1 MNIPRV
7 LDPVALQ
14 GAEIIAV
21 TQFREQLLENR
32 PVALAG
38 GNSELTV
45 EVAFDV
51 VLDAV
56 VVEQRIVHVDEKNDG
71 VR

>member
-1 MNIPRV
+1 M
-7 LDPVALQ
+7 LDTIALQ
-14 GAEIIAV
+14 GAEVIAV
-21 TQFREQLLENR
+21 AEFREQLFENR

-38 GNSELTV
+38 DNAELTI
-45 EVAFDV
+45 EVALDV
-51 VLDAV
+51 FLDAV